1 MPRIGFNWNP
11 RTGKKGITGFFTGGD
26 KLVVSGG
33 YARTYDP
40 IFMNL
45 VVNMG
50 SSFPFVA
57 TPSMPITNAFLAVRD
72 TTVPVLS
79 QANRFTRFVLS
90 ADIRSPAT
98 DQISIET
105 QRELTKD
112 LVMKIGYIRTRG
124 TGLLQNVDGNPCL
137 PLPTCTRV
145 NPNLG
150 IINLYT
156 NAASSTYNALQA
168 SLTKRL
174 SRNFSAGLHYTWST
188 LIDDVTDVIPASTS
202 EFARSQNSFDRRAD
216 RGRSGYDRPHR
227 LTGNFVYEL
236 PFYQHQTRSTGK
248 FFGGWQ
254 LNSFFSFQSG
264 APFTVTLGSDPTGSG
279 NPIRPN
285 LNTNLDLSS
294 MTISEILAA
303 GGANLFRGLSPGQRV
318 GNAGR
323 NILRSDGINLVDF
336 GIIKNTLLSENVRIQ
351 LRADMFNAFNSRNFG
366 IPNGAINSGANFLNQ
381 WATNGGNRRIVLAAR
396 LAF

>member
-1 MPRIGFNWNP
+1 
-11 RTGKKGITGFFTGGD
+11 
-26 KLVVSGG
+26 
-33 YARTYDP
+33 
-40 IFMNL
+40 
-45 VVNMG
+45 
-50 SSFPFVA
+50 
-57 TPSMPITNAFLAVRD
+57 
-72 TTVPVLS
+72 
-79 QANRFTRFVLS
+79 
-90 ADIRSPAT
+90 
-98 DQISIET
+98 
-105 QRELTKD
+105 
-112 LVMKIGYIRTRG
+112 MKVGYIRTRG
-124 TGLLQNVDGNPCL
+124 TGLLQNVDGNPCRPGL
-137 PLPTCTRV
+137 ICSVPNFGNRV
-145 NPNLG
+145 NPNLES
-150 IINLYT
+150 ITLYT
-156 NAASSTYNALQA
+156 NSASSTYDALQV

-188 LIDDVTDVIPASTS
+188 FIDDVTDVFAASTS

-216 RGRSGYDRPHR
+216 RARSGYDRPHR

-236 PFYQHQTRSTGK
+236 PFYQHQTGSTGK

-254 LNSFFSFQSG
+254 LNSFFTFQSG

-323 NILRSDGINLVDF
+323 NILRSDGLNLVDF
-336 GIIKNTLLSENVRIQ
+336 GIIKNTRLSENVRIQ
-351 LRADMFNAFNSRNFG
+351 FRADMFNSFNSRNFG

-381 WATNGGNRRIVLAAR
+381 WATNGGNRRIVLGAR
-396 LAF
+396 LVF